1 MKDIITLSTSKEVN
15 NFAYNLW
22 RTDLFR
28 DSHNQGGGY
37 INRLITKFS
46 EVPRFFYTMTSEVE
60 RSHFTTWFNV
70 IALRLEYE
78 NDAISDLYYL
88 HEITHAATMYFDPTL
103 SWQDW
108 YKKTM
113 QNEMQASLE
122 SEAFAYLELP
132 GLRKLSFDHEIWL
145 DRFWTDCGELMLT
158 DALKERLIEE
168 RKNATQSPSID
179 DFIEL
184 QIANYAA
191 QNIEWSRIWAKNWR
205 VVEKHMLEFLSLAEH
220 DKDKAVAL
228 QIEFLEEH
236 MLNYIIPFEKEAND
250 FYKLYKE
257 NGEKFGNK
265 IIEGSD
271 S

>member
-1 MKDIITLSTSKEVN
+1 
-15 NFAYNLW
+15 
-22 RTDLFR
+22 
-28 DSHNQGGGY
+28 
-37 INRLITKFS
+37 
-46 EVPRFFYTMTSEVE
+46 MTSEVE

-70 IALRLEYE
+70 IALRPEYE

-88 HEITHAATMYFDPTL
+88 HEITHSATMYFDSTL

-113 QNEMQASLE
+113 QNEMEASLE
-122 SEAFAYLELP
+122 SEAFAYFELP

-145 DRFWTDCGELMLT
+145 DRFWIDHGEPSLFVMLK
-158 DALKERLIEE
+158 ARLTEE
-168 RKNATQSPSID
+168 RKKATQSPSID

-205 VVEKHMLEFLSLAEH
+205 VIERHMLEFLSLAEH
-220 DKDKAVAL
+220 DTDKAVVL
-228 QIEFLEEH
+228 QLEFLDEH
-236 MLNYIIPFEKEAND
+236 MSSFHIPFDREANA
-250 FYKLYKE
+250 FYELYKA

-265 IIEGSD
+265 IIESD

>member
-1 MKDIITLSTSKEVN
+1 MKDMITLKTPKEVDG
-15 NFAYNLW
+15 FVYGLW

-28 DSHNQGGGY
+28 KSHREKDGY

-46 EVPRFFYTMTSEVE
+46 EVPRFFYTMTNEVE

-70 IALRLEYE
+70 IALRPEYE

-113 QNEMQASLE
+113 QNEMEASLE

-145 DRFWTDCGELMLT
+145 DRFWTDYGELMLT
-158 DALKERLIEE
+158 DALKERLTEE
-168 RKNATQSPSID
+168 RKKATQSPSID

-205 VVEKHMLEFLSLAEH
+205 LVEQHMAEFLMLADYNIEEAISHQLMFLNEHTSSLR
-220 DKDKAVAL
+220 
-228 QIEFLEEH
+228 
-236 MLNYIIPFEKEAND
+236 IPFEKEANA
-250 FYKLYKE
+250 FYELYKA

-265 IIEGSD
+265 IIESD

>member
-1 MKDIITLSTSKEVN
+1 MKGILTLTTSEEVN
-15 NFAYNLW
+15 DFVYNLW

-28 DSHNQGGGY
+28 NSHREKGGY

-46 EVPRFFYTMTSEVE
+46 EVPRFFYTMTSEIE

-70 IALRLEYE
+70 IALRPEYK

-88 HEITHAATMYFDPTL
+88 HEIIHAATMYFDPTL

-108 YKKTM
+108 YRKTM
-113 QNEMQASLE
+113 QNEMEASLE

-132 GLRKLSFDHEIWL
+132 GLRKISFDHEIWL
-145 DRFWTDCGELMLT
+145 DRFWGDSGEPILSEM
-158 DALKERLIEE
+158 LKERLTEAR
-168 RKNATQSPSID
+168 RKATQSPSID

-191 QNIEWSRIWAKNWR
+191 QNIEWSRFWAKNWR
-205 VVEKHMLEFLSLAEH
+205 LIERHMLEFLSLAKHNTEEAISLQLMFLNEH
-220 DKDKAVAL
+220 TSSL
-228 QIEFLEEH
+228 R
-236 MLNYIIPFEKEAND
+236 IPFEKEANA
-250 FYKLYKE
+250 FYELYKE

-265 IIEGSD
+265 IIERSN

>member
-1 MKDIITLSTSKEVN
+1 MKDLITLRTSNEIDGFV
-15 NFAYNLW
+15 YGLW

-28 DSHNQGGGY
+28 NSHREKDGY
-37 INRLITKFS
+37 VNRLIAKFS
-46 EVPRFFYTMTSEVE
+46 EVPRFFYTITNEVE

-70 IALRLEYE
+70 IALRPEYE
-78 NDAISDLYYL
+78 NDVISDLYYL

-145 DRFWTDCGELMLT
+145 DRFWTDPECLT
-158 DALKERLIEE
+158 LTAMLKERLTYE
-168 RKNATQSPSID
+168 RKKATQSPSID

-205 VVEKHMLEFLSLAEH
+205 LIERHMLEFLSLAEH
-220 DKDKAVAL
+220 DIEEAICL
-228 QIEFLEEH
+228 QLMFLNEH
-236 MLNYIIPFEKEAND
+236 MLFLRIPFEKEANA
-250 FYKLYKE
+250 FYELYKE
-257 NGEKFGNK
+257 NGAKFGNK
-265 IIEGSD
+265 IIEGPNS
-271 S
+271 